1 MEEKKYSYKVKE
13 LLKEYGADRKT
24 IYAKENAIKE
34 INSQLDMLQAGW
46 SSSEPTQGGGTSQ
59 EDKVIKL
66 LDRKK
71 ILENEVN
78 QLRADNFELRYALRQ
93 LDTTSK
99 MIIFNVWI
107 DQTYSIRQQ
116 ARKLYLAKSTV
127 YDKSELAIK
136 VISKLMVEQ
145 GYKFKD

>member
-1 MEEKKYSYKVKE
+1 MEQKQYSYKVKE

-59 EDKVIKL
+59 EDKIIKL
-66 LDRKK
+66 LDKKK

-99 MIIFNVWI
+99 MIILNIWI
-107 DQTYSIRQQ
+107 NQTYSIRQQ
-116 ARKLYLAKSTV
+116 ARILYLAKSTV
-127 YDKSELAIK
+127 YDKAESAIK
-136 VISKLMVEQ
+136 VIAKLMIEQ
-145 GYKFKD
+145 GYKF